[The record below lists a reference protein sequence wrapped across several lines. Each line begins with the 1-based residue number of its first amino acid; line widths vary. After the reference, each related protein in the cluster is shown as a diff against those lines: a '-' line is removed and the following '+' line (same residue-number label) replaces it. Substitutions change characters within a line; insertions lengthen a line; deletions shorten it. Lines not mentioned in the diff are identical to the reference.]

1 MRNITVQIMKELLA
15 SMPDDALVAV
25 HDPNYEHGYSPI
37 DSSFLSK
44 AKLHNGLLYDQEHH
58 SGELVTILV
67 LE

>member
-1 MRNITVQIMKELLA
+1 MRNITVKTLKELLA
-15 SMPDDALVAV
+15 AMPDDALVAV

-44 AKLHNGLLYDQEHH
+44 AKLHGGLLYDQEHYI
-58 SGELVTILV
+58 GELVTILV